1 MSEAWSGWPAPAKLN
16 LFLHVLGRR
25 DDGYHELETVFQL
38 LDVGDRVEIRIR
50 ADGKLVR
57 TRGAPGVPEEQDL
70 MLRAARKLRQV
81 YGDDSLGADLAL
93 DKRIPMGGG
102 LGGGSSDAA
111 TTLVALNRLWGL
123 DRSEDELAG
132 LALELGADVPL
143 FVRGH
148 SAFGRGRG
156 DQLTPVSLP
165 QRWFVVVDPGV
176 SVATG
181 ELFQAP
187 DLTRN
192 SPPTT
197 IRRFF
202 SGGSTTNV
210 FEPVVRARYP
220 AVAGALDWLGTH
232 AEARLTGT
240 GGCVFAGFEG
250 EAEARNVAT
259 RCPGDFRS
267 FVARGLDE
275 STLLV
280 ALREY
285 DAARI

>member
-1 MSEAWSGWPAPAKLN
+1 MNAAWSSWPAPAKLN

-25 DDGYHELETVFQL
+25 DDGYHELETMFQL
-38 LDVGDRVEIRIR
+38 LDFGDLVEIRLR
-50 ADGKLVR
+50 DDGELRR
-57 TRGAPGVPEEQDL
+57 TRGAPGVPEDQDL

-81 YGDDSLGADLAL
+81 YGDDRLGAEFAL

-111 TTLVALNRLWGL
+111 TTLIALNRLWQLG
-123 DRSEDELAG
+123 RTEDELAA

-156 DQLTPVSLP
+156 EQLTPVSLP
-165 QRWFVVVDPGV
+165 GRWFVVIDPGV
-176 SVATG
+176 AVATG

-202 SGGSTTNV
+202 SGESTTNV

-220 AVAGALDWLGTH
+220 AVARAMDWLGTH
-232 AEARLTGT
+232 SEARLTGT
-240 GGCVFAGFEG
+240 GACVFAAFET
-250 EAEARNVAT
+250 ETEARDVAT
-259 RCPGDFRS
+259 RCPSEFRS
-267 FVARGLDE
+267 FAARGLDE
-275 STLLV
+275 SPLLV
-280 ALREY
+280 ALREHE
-285 DAARI
+285 AARI